1 MTAADQG
8 RLPRVGEPAYRAPPG
23 AVDCHHHVYDRRFAM
38 VPDAAYRPGDA
49 TAADYRA
56 FRDRLG
62 FAASVVV
69 QPSVYGFDH
78 GCTLDAVRSLGAS
91 RAVAVIA
98 GDESPAALRALGEAG
113 TVGLRLQAVGPT
125 RANLARL
132 EILAGRAAEQ
142 GWHLQLHLDAD
153 ERISEELAAELRAL
167 FAGDGPPAAVAGY
180 YVPRLVHF
188 HGQPIRHGG
197 MWPIHHMRLFRSGR
211 GRCEARR
218 YDQHFFVDG
227 PTGRLTRPMID
238 DIRLP
243 LGEWTARHNRWAD
256 AEVEELLAPSRG
268 GVIQP
273 GAGDPVA
280 EKRRLRSRY
289 DRAPLFWRALGL
301 FIYRYVLKRGFLD
314 GRWGLIFFVL
324 QTFWFRFLVDAKLH
338 ERRQP
343 MADR

>member
-1 MTAADQG
+1 MPIPTA
-8 RLPRVGEPAYRAPPG
+8 LPI
-23 AVDCHHHVYDRRFAM
+23 
-38 VPDAAYRPGDA
+38 
-49 TAADYRA
+49 
-56 FRDRLG
+56 
-62 FAASVVV
+62 SVVV
-69 QPSVYGFDH
+69 LTFNAAETIGATLASARALSDDVHVVDSGSTDA
-78 GCTLDAVRSLGAS
+78 TLDIARAAGATIVHHPFENYGAQ
-91 RAVAVIA
+91 RNWAI
-98 GDESPAALRALGEAG
+98 DN
-113 TVGLRLQAVGPT
+113 LRLAHS
-125 RANLARL
+125 
-132 EILAGRAAEQ
+132 
-142 GWHLQLHLDAD
+142 WQLHLDAD

-301 FIYRYVLKRGFLD
+301 FLYRYVLKRGFLD